1 MFGLSTHGKLDSQRL
16 KLMKNAPS
24 PTLAEP
30 TVAATVKIGPQR
42 MPHLYGNR
50 AKVIASIVEA
60 ITREDGVGFSQL

>member
-1 MFGLSTHGKLDSQRL
+1 
-16 KLMKNAPS
+16 MKNAPS

-30 TVAATVKIGPQR
+30 TVAATVNIGPQR